1 MIEFKTGRDIEHSLD
16 SVKLASIQGKYVC
29 CKLSEFP
36 QIQTKNYQCDTNLL
50 KTQTGKVSTCQSKY
64 QMMLRC
70 KGPHNLLKQFLKMAR
85 TSTGSTE
92 WNRHDEQQKGSILN
106 RELKRICYKSS
117 NEKKSKSKMFKT
129 SYEGCQMHGRF
140 VIKRLTTTL
149 QMICVI

>member
-16 SVKLASIQGKYVC
+16 SVKLALIQGKYVC

-70 KGPHNLLKQFLKMAR
+70 KGQHNILKQFLKMAR
-85 TSTGSTE
+85 TSTDSTE

-106 RELKRICYKSS
+106 RDLERICNKSS
-117 NEKKSKSKMFKT
+117 NEKNQNQKCLKLAT
-129 SYEGCQMHGRF
+129 RVVRCT
-140 VIKRLTTTL
+140 VDLL
-149 QMICVI
+149 